1 MPHITDLPIE
11 VMASVLRK
19 LGNIR
24 FLPTALVTCRHFYNS
39 AIEHPGI
46 AQDIIRGQIT
56 PALLPYSVAL
66 LESSRLPK
74 PLTSSSINEML
85 DTLYNEP
92 VQLEARLKKMPQ
104 RDLVRLGH
112 LHDVINGFTTD
123 FTRHAWSLL
132 SQSDLVLS
140 STEHFR
146 VCRAF
151 YRYELLCNLFR
162 STSETSEEGFERRL
176 FLGRHAP
183 WENEQIGCVH
193 DFLEQRL
200 TKATFLVLSQDIDFG
215 EVSIDYITC
224 GGENYWKQQWLS
236 QGLLYLHRLIS
247 ESSDDS
253 KKVLLNSAL
262 ASPGAKL
269 HDALNAE
276 YADDVDSDTAL
287 GDYSS
292 DELAVLN
299 QHPDEND
306 MDPGPYEAWYAAHV
320 HLPAGA
326 WVMFPDNAGRRER
339 AYVLWDG
346 SRIQQY
352 KLLEEFENA
361 AEPSYVPGDVETM
374 EKSFEERSKIWQ
386 QGGTGYWS
394 PGDTSR
400 IVWPKK
406 P

>member
-1 MPHITDLPIE
+1 
-11 VMASVLRK
+11 
-19 LGNIR
+19 
-24 FLPTALVTCRHFYNS
+24 
-39 AIEHPGI
+39 
-46 AQDIIRGQIT
+46 
-56 PALLPYSVAL
+56 
-66 LESSRLPK
+66 
-74 PLTSSSINEML
+74 
-85 DTLYNEP
+85 
-92 VQLEARLKKMPQ
+92 
-104 RDLVRLGH
+104 
-112 LHDVINGFTTD
+112 
-123 FTRHAWSLL
+123 
-132 SQSDLVLS
+132 
-140 STEHFR
+140 
-146 VCRAF
+146 
-151 YRYELLCNLFR
+151 
-162 STSETSEEGFERRL
+162 
-176 FLGRHAP
+176 
-183 WENEQIGCVH
+183 
-193 DFLEQRL
+193 
-200 TKATFLVLSQDIDFG
+200 
-215 EVSIDYITC
+215 
-224 GGENYWKQQWLS
+224 
-236 QGLLYLHRLIS
+236 LIS

-262 ASPGAKL
+262 ASPGVKL

-326 WVMFPDNAGRRER
+326 WVMFSDNAGRRER

-352 KLLEEFENA
+352 KLLGEFENA

-394 PGDTSR
+394 PGDMSR